1 MSGGRDQGDFLVAPT
16 DPVAASEAPPPPA
29 EPPPHFLG
37 HRERL
42 RHRFLAAG
50 DFALRDDELLEL
62 LLFRSIP
69 RRDTKALAKT
79 LIKRFGSFA
88 EVLGAP
94 LHLLKEIKGV
104 GENVATDLKIVEASL
119 RRMTRG
125 SVLKREVLSSWSAVL
140 DYCRASIAFGERE
153 EFHILFL
160 DKKNAVITAEKQQT
174 GTVDHTPA
182 YPREVVRRALELSSS
197 ALILVHNHPSGD
209 PTPSDDDVRMTRQ
222 IIDIAKPLGIAVHD
236 HVVIGK
242 QGHTSLRGLGKI

>member
-1 MSGGRDQGDFLVAPT
+1 RAMSGGRDQGDFLVAPT

-125 SVLKREVLSSWSAVL
+125 SVLKREVLSSWSAV
-140 DYCRASIAFGERE
+140 
-153 EFHILFL
+153 
-160 DKKNAVITAEKQQT
+160 
-174 GTVDHTPA
+174 
-182 YPREVVRRALELSSS
+182 
-197 ALILVHNHPSGD
+197 
-209 PTPSDDDVRMTRQ
+209 
-222 IIDIAKPLGIAVHD
+222 
-236 HVVIGK
+236 
-242 QGHTSLRGLGKI
+242 